1 MCGHRLLGWVARMFV
16 TPADHIAQ
24 IVDVC
29 ARIARVMN
37 VVRSD
42 RTASWRARRGSRS
55 TPGAGKKPNSE
66 VPSHTVRLNQGLNRT
81 RRMCKTKAFNYHCQS
96 SKASPCYQLTP
107 HIADTS

>member
-55 TPGAGKKPNSE
+55 TPGAVTQLRGPE
-66 VPSHTVRLNQGLNRT
+66 P
-81 RRMCKTKAFNYHCQS
+81 QS
-96 SKASPCYQLTP
+96 G
-107 HIADTS
+107 

>member
-55 TPGAGKKPNSE
+55 TPGAGNPTPRSRA
-66 VPSHTVRLNQGLNRT
+66 TVRLNQGLNRT